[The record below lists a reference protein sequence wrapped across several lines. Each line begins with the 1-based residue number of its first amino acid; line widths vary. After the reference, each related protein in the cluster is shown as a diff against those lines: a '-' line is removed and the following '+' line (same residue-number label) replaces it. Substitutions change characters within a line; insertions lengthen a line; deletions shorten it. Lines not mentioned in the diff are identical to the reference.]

1 MLSASQISTF
11 RDCPRK
17 WAFDKLDG
25 VPRKESFS
33 ANEGTAIHAEVEDYY
48 VNGNA
53 PSRPEA
59 LALMTHL
66 PQPSPSLVA
75 EQEFSFVWPGENA
88 LVRGYMDLFC
98 HAPLKVWDHKTT
110 SSKRYFK
117 TVEDLMVDPQATIY
131 GLAARL
137 LENAMREDV
146 ELQWTYVI
154 REQPKTRAPHTHVVA
169 FTQTTDMLY
178 DAMNVLNPSVSE
190 LVQIA
195 SASAKAK
202 DVPANSGDPCF
213 RYGGCPYKDL
223 CADYAGHKKEAI
235 QMPDNDLLA
244 LLRAASNAVEVPSE
258 PVPPAPIPAATP
270 SAGPAPAMPLMD
282 TSAVS
287 EAVTVQVVPPDAQPN
302 VSESDPPPPPT
313 EAPKRGRPKAKT
325 DGAPAPA
332 PPLPSP
338 SAPDRGQNPITSPKF
353 EGNMSPRLSGPVPTL
368 VPTPAA
374 DPASA
379 QTGNLDSLLRQ
390 VLNKAIDEKAF
401 DVAFNTLNSIRVLS
415 KTPG

>member
-48 VNGNA
+48 VNSNA

-59 LALMTHL
+59 LSLMTHL
-66 PQPSPSLVA
+66 PQPSPDLVA
-75 EQEFSFVWPGENA
+75 EQEFSFVWPGQNA
-88 LVRGYMDLFC
+88 LVRGYMDLFRP
-98 HAPLKVWDHKTT
+98 APLKVWDHKTT

-131 GLAARL
+131 GLAARIL
-137 LENAMREDV
+137 VSDMQGDV
-146 ELQWTYVI
+146 DLQWTYVI

-169 FTQTTDMLY
+169 FTQTPEMLY
-178 DAMNVLNPSVSE
+178 DAMGVLNPSVSD

-258 PVPPAPIPAATP
+258 PAPTPAAPIPA

-282 TSAVS
+282 TSSVS
-287 EAVTVQVVPPDAQPN
+287 DSVTVQIVPPDAQPN
-302 VSESDPPPPPT
+302 VSENDPPPPPL
-313 EAPKRGRPKAKT
+313 EAPKRGRPKSKVEAAPAPAFVL
-325 DGAPAPA
+325 APAPA
-332 PPLPSP
+332 P
-338 SAPDRGQNPITSPKF
+338 APTPP
-353 EGNMSPRLSGPVPTL
+353 PA
-368 VPTPAA
+368 PAA
-374 DPASA
+374 DPAPA
-379 QTGNLDSLLRQ
+379 QTSNLDTLLRQ

-415 KTPG
+415 ATKTPG